1 MSSFPE
7 TQSHVFFDETIFFI
21 SSLSVI
27 GHAQIDNFTIS
38 PVAEVCCAFSNF
50 IIKILF
56 TSIYINNHSPHHS
69 WSPHHLTSH
78 FSKVFHHKVKLF
90 RHWHLRRSGKR
101 CFSRKTNTCSDINV
115 RLKSPSGEKSTFT
128 HKFICEATNKHQSG
142 HESTPIYL
150 CGLLC
155 FCLCTFAHSLW
166 PGWAEGMPTWSLHC
180 WAKGCVA
187 YLLSSLFSFG
197 LFILKI

>member
-128 HKFICEATNKHQSG
+128 HKFIPDLKFVRCDQGSCKINAKITRFLAKFVYQ
-142 HESTPIYL
+142 YKL
-150 CGLLC
+150 C
-155 FCLCTFAHSLW
+155 
-166 PGWAEGMPTWSLHC
+166 
-180 WAKGCVA
+180 
-187 YLLSSLFSFG
+187 SF
-197 LFILKI
+197 IW